1 MPEAFKEK
9 YPSTRLHS
17 RMKDLLKPPKG
28 EIGLYFSPCSTCL
41 EENDFGLSEITN
53 VSIADKGNLG

>member
-17 RMKDLLKPPKG
+17 RMKDLLKPPKV

-41 EENDFGLSEITN
+41 EENDWVKITN